1 MRPTVVSRP
10 KRRMSRP
17 SAMAPS
23 TEPPSES
30 STTVAPARS
39 RPCTNNSKSRGVSAV
54 MAPLAEIH
62 SRHWA
67 PQASAGPCRRRSKRI
82 GSVRSVTAADA
93 GNSETS
99 AAEASAIANAEER
112 VILPLLAVE
121 PLMVGAVVRVRIGLW
136 RLSRPPV

>member
-1 MRPTVVSRP
+1 
-10 KRRMSRP
+10 
-17 SAMAPS
+17 
-23 TEPPSES
+23 
-30 STTVAPARS
+30 
-39 RPCTNNSKSRGVSAV
+39 
-54 MAPLAEIH
+54 
-62 SRHWA
+62 
-67 PQASAGPCRRRSKRI
+67 
-82 GSVRSVTAADA
+82 VTAADA